1 MEIVAGIFFG
11 FAGSM
16 HCIGMCGPIVLALP
30 VGEHSLLQFTFSRFV
45 YHFGRV
51 LTYAIMGIVAGILGG
66 RLLLPVFQQNLSIV
80 AGAVI
85 IVSVIAR
92 RFRGR
97 VAVTIPAFGRLTQ
110 ELQRIIADLLR
121 ERSLPSLFALGMA
134 NGLLPCGFVYV
145 AMTTAA
151 VTANPVGGS
160 LFMVGF
166 GLGTVPAM
174 IGFSF
179 FPRLASVQL
188 RAKVNTILPAF
199 TLLVGVLLILRGLNL
214 GIPFISPKLSPGSAP
229 QMMRSHH

>member
-1 MEIVAGIFFG
+1 MEIVAGFVFG
-11 FAGSM
+11 FAGSL

-30 VGEHSLLQFTFSRFV
+30 VSGQTTIQFTISRFV

-51 LTYAIMGIVAGILGG
+51 LTYALMGIVAGILGG
-66 RLLLPVFQQNLSIV
+66 RLLLPVFQQNLSVV

-85 IVSVIAR
+85 ILFLVVQ

-97 VAVTIPAFGRLTQ
+97 VTLHIPGLTRFTQ
-110 ELQRIIADLLR
+110 ELQRTIADLLR

-145 AMTTAA
+145 AMTAAA
-151 VTANPVGGS
+151 VTANPLGGS
-160 LFMVGF
+160 IFMVGF

-174 IGFSF
+174 VGFSF

-188 RAKVNTILPAF
+188 RSKLNTILPAF
-199 TLLVGVLLILRGLNL
+199 TLFVAVLLILRGLNL
-214 GIPFISPKLSPGSAP
+214 GIPFISPKLMPGSSAP
-229 QMMRSHH
+229 MIRNHH

>member
-1 MEIVAGIFFG
+1 MELLAGFVFG

-30 VGEHSLLQFTFSRFV
+30 VGEQSLLQFTISRFV

-51 LTYAIMGIVAGILGG
+51 LTYAFMGIVAGMLGG

-85 IVSVIAR
+85 ILSLVAPR
-92 RFRGR
+92 LRGR
-97 VAVTIPAFGRLTQ
+97 VTLRIPGLSRLTQ
-110 ELQRIIADLLR
+110 GLQRIIADLLR

-145 AMTTAA
+145 AMTAAA
-151 VTANPVGGS
+151 VTANPVSGS
-160 LFMVGF
+160 VFMVGF

-174 IGFSF
+174 VGFSF

-188 RAKVNTILPAF
+188 RTKINAILPAF

-214 GIPFISPKLSPGSAP
+214 GIPFISPKLAPGSTP
-229 QMMRSHH
+229 HMMNHH

>member
-1 MEIVAGIFFG
+1 MEFIAGIVFG

-30 VGEHSLLQFTFSRFV
+30 VGQGSLPQFAFSRFV

-51 LTYAIMGIVAGILGG
+51 LTYAIMGVVAGMLGG

-85 IVSVIAR
+85 ILSLAAR

-97 VAVTIPAFGRLTQ
+97 LTAVIPSVTRLTL
-110 ELQRIIADLLR
+110 ELQRIIGDLLR
-121 ERSLPSLFALGMA
+121 DGSLPSLFALGMA
-134 NGLLPCGFVYV
+134 NGLLPCGLVYV

-151 VTANPVGGS
+151 VTADPVGGS
-160 LFMVGF
+160 FFMMGF
-166 GLGTVPAM
+166 GLGTIPAM
-174 IGFSF
+174 VGFSF

-188 RAKVNTILPAF
+188 RSKINSILPAF
-199 TLLVGVLLILRGLNL
+199 TLMVGVLLILRGLNL
-214 GIPFISPKLSPGSAP
+214 GIPFISPKLTSDSSP
-229 QMMRSHH
+229 QMMQGHH

>member
-1 MEIVAGIFFG
+1 MEIVTGMVFG
-11 FAGSM
+11 FAGSL

-30 VGEHSLLQFTFSRFV
+30 GGAQTLLQFTISRFV

-51 LTYAIMGIVAGILGG
+51 LTYAIIGIVAGMLGG

-85 IVSVIAR
+85 ILSLIVR
-92 RFRGR
+92 KFRGR
-97 VAVTIPAFGRLTQ
+97 FTVNTPGLGRLTQ

-121 ERSLPSLFALGMA
+121 ERTFPSLFALGMA

-160 LFMVGF
+160 VFMVGF
-166 GLGTVPAM
+166 GLGTVPATV
-174 IGFSF
+174 GFSF
-179 FPRLASVQL
+179 FPRLASSRL
-188 RAKVNTILPAF
+188 RTKINAILPAF
-199 TLLVGVLLILRGLNL
+199 TLLVGVLLIVRGLSL
-214 GIPFISPKLSPGSAP
+214 GIPFISPKLSSGPTP
-229 QMMRSHH
+229 QMMHNHH

>member
-1 MEIVAGIFFG
+1 MEFVTGIVFG
-11 FAGSM
+11 LAGSM

-30 VGEHSLLQFTFSRFV
+30 VGERSLSQFTISRFI

-51 LTYAIMGIVAGILGG
+51 LTYAIMGIVAGTLGG
-66 RLLLPVFQQNLSIV
+66 RLLLPLFQQNLSIV

-85 IVSVIAR
+85 ILSLVVR

-97 VAVTIPAFGRLTQ
+97 LAVNTPAIGRLAQ
-110 ELQRIIADLLR
+110 ELQRIIGDLLR

-134 NGLLPCGFVYV
+134 NGLLPCGLVYV
-145 AMTTAA
+145 AMTAAA

-160 LFMVGF
+160 LFMIGF

-174 IGFSF
+174 VGFSF

-188 RAKVNTILPAF
+188 RSKINALLPAF
-199 TLLVGVLLILRGLNL
+199 TLLVGILLIVRGLNL
-214 GIPFISPKLSPGSAP
+214 GIPFISPKLSPGSTP
-229 QMMRSHH
+229 RMMQGHH